1 MSAIPGTGQEFARP
15 TRFRP
20 LLDSVIAFA
29 VFGIA
34 WQLASLVF
42 PAFMVPGWERI
53 FEGLVS
59 LRYDHVL
66 ISLARVLAA
75 LVLSFVLGMAIALMM
90 YMSDLAERFG
100 TPLLRVIMA
109 VPATCWIVFSILWF
123 KGLELRICF
132 VLVVV
137 CAPIFVVDFLDG
149 MRAVSKDLGAMVWSF
164 RPGRLRFMTKL
175 LFPSITPVILT
186 SLKINLGQAI
196 RLVTFAELVGAASGI
211 GYGLTVAQELFSV
224 AEVFAWTVVLVVI
237 LTLAMEALAQVEKR
251 LLRWRG

>member
-1 MSAIPGTGQEFARP
+1 MSAMPGSSSDFASRS
-15 TRFRP
+15 RFSP
-20 LLDSVIAFA
+20 IFDALITFTAFA
-29 VFGIA
+29 VL
-34 WQLASLVF
+34 WQLGSLVY
-42 PAFMVPGWERI
+42 PAFQVPGWERI
-53 FEGLVS
+53 AEALAG
-59 LRYDHVL
+59 LRYDYVL
-66 ISLARVLAA
+66 VSLARVIAA
-75 LVLSFVLGMAIALMM
+75 LLLSFILGMAVALAM
-90 YMSDLAERFG
+90 YMWDRVDRFT
-100 TPLLRVIMA
+100 TPLLSLIMA

-123 KGLELRICF
+123 KGLELRISF

-164 RPGRLRFMTKL
+164 RPGRIRFMTKL
-175 LFPSITPVILT
+175 LLPAITPVVLT

-224 AEVFAWTVVLVVI
+224 AEVFAWTLVLVVL
-237 LTLAMEALAQVEKR
+237 LTLAMGGLAQTEKR

>member
-1 MSAIPGTGQEFARP
+1 MSAIPGTAREVAQP
-15 TRFRP
+15 SRLRP
-20 LLDSVIAFA
+20 VFDSVVSLAAFA
-29 VFGIA
+29 IV
-34 WQLASLVF
+34 WQLASFVF
-42 PAFMVPGWERI
+42 PAFMVPGWEKI
-53 FEGLVS
+53 TEALAH

-75 LVLSFVLGMAIALMM
+75 LVLSFVLGLSVALLM
-90 YMSDLAERFG
+90 YMSDAAERFS

-149 MRAVSKDLGAMVWSF
+149 MRAVSKELGAMVWSF

-175 LFPSITPVILT
+175 LFPAITPVILT

-224 AEVFAWTVVLVVI
+224 AEVFAWTVVLIAI
-237 LTLAMEALAQVEKR
+237 LTLAMELLAQIEKR